1 MAAQWQEGSQKITY
15 CSFAVKPTQA
25 ILASACSIPVSFS
38 ITMELDALITR
49 PRISFPVVIFF
60 LFSQEIIVIFY
71 FKLS

>member
-25 ILASACSIPVSFS
+25 ILASACSMPVSFS
-38 ITMELDALITR
+38 ITIELDALITR
-49 PRISFPVVIFF
+49 PRISFPVAIFF
-60 LFSQEIIVIFY
+60 LFSQEIVIFY